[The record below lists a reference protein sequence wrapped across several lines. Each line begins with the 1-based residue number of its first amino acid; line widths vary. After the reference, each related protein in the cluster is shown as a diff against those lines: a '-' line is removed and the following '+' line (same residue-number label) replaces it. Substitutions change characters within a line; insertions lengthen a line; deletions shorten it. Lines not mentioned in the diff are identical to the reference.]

1 MEPSSSLQPILRLFG
16 RYHAV
21 QSTLVQIKS
30 VSDDLCEV
38 CAELDPACKI
48 AHRKRQQLLVLV
60 EEIDTKVEEALGSVA
75 AVLEQVQNQLQ
86 PTQPTQTQTLP
97 TVIGSGAAETMDGA
111 ASS

>member
-1 MEPSSSLQPILRLFG
+1 M
-16 RYHAV
+16 

-48 AHRKRQQLLVLV
+48 THRNRQQLLVLV
-60 EEIDTKVEEALGSVA
+60 EEIDTKVGEALGSVA
-75 AVLEQVQNQLQ
+75 AVLEQVQNQLQPQ

>member
-1 MEPSSSLQPILRLFG
+1 M
-16 RYHAV
+16 

-48 AHRKRQQLLVLV
+48 AHRNRQQLLVLV

-86 PTQPTQTQTLP
+86 PTQPTQTLP